1 MANAKKITSAAG
13 RFSNSTVT
21 NSDDAFKNDNVADYT
36 VKKKVEGFYRT
47 KRILYWVAFISAII
61 VVITLLTVLIG
72 DAAPAIGGFLIFLLA
87 LIVHF
92 FLWRY
97 FSIDYSYAIENGEF
111 FATEIYGEKA
121 DKLLIRMKMNQITY
135 VAPYEGEYKA
145 IADKEYANRLEI
157 VSTMT
162 APDVFFLTYKDE
174 NGKEGIV
181 FFEACSKSLKAFKY
195 YNSAN
200 TVIRNTSR

>member
-36 VKKKVEGFYRT
+36 VAKKVEGSYKT
-47 KRILYWVAFISAII
+47 KRLLYWVGFFAAII
-61 VVITLLTVLIG
+61 TVIVLLAVLLDPGVV
-72 DAAPAIGGFLIFLLA
+72 AIGGFLIFLLA
-87 LIVHF
+87 LIAHF

-97 FSIDYSYAIENGEF
+97 FCIDYSYAIENGEF

-121 DKLLIRMKMNQITY
+121 DKLLIRMRMNQITY

-157 VSTMT
+157 VSTMS

-174 NGKEGIV
+174 SGKEGIV

-195 YNSAN
+195 YNSAI

>member
-21 NSDDAFKNDNVADYT
+21 NSDDAFKNDNIADYT
-36 VKKKVEGFYRT
+36 VAKKVEGSYKT
-47 KRILYWVAFISAII
+47 KRMLYWVAFFAAIVLVI
-61 VVITLLTVLIG
+61 VLLAVLLDPG
-72 DAAPAIGGFLIFLLA
+72 VVAIGGFLIFLLA
-87 LIVHF
+87 LIAHF

-97 FSIDYSYAIENGEF
+97 FCIDYSYAIENGEF

-157 VSTMT
+157 VSTMS

-195 YNSAN
+195 YNSAI